1 VIRRDGDTLFLEGAL
16 TLGTV
21 SDLAGAVREYLRQG
35 ARVVDFGGVT
45 EVDSA
50 AIALAL
56 EWLRQAAEGEGGTG
70 LRYANLPV
78 AMQNLAKLYG
88 VSELLQ
94 PASS

>member
-1 VIRRDGDTLFLEGAL
+1 VIRRESDSLILEGAV
-16 TLGTV
+16 TLNTV
-21 SDLAGAVREYLRQG
+21 AALAVAVEEHLRQG
-35 ARVVDFGGVT
+35 ARVVDFASVT

-56 EWLRQAAEGEGGTG
+56 EWLRQAEESKTA
-70 LRYANLPV
+70 LRFANLPA

-94 PASS
+94 SASG

>member
-1 VIRRDGDTLFLEGAL
+1 VIRRDGDSLFVGGAL

-21 SDLAGAVREYLRQG
+21 SELAGVVQEHLRQG
-35 ARVVDFGGVT
+35 VRVVDFGGVT

-56 EWLRQAAEGEGGTG
+56 EWLRDAAVGEGETG

>member
-1 VIRRDGDTLFLEGAL
+1 MIRRDGDSLFVEGAL

-21 SDLAGAVREYLRQG
+21 SEVAGAVREHLRQG

-56 EWLRQAAEGEGGTG
+56 EWLRQAAEDESKAG

>member
-1 VIRRDGDTLFLEGAL
+1 MIRRDGDSLFLEGAL
-16 TLGTV
+16 TLSTV
-21 SDLAGAVREYLRQG
+21 SEVARAVEEQLRQG
-35 ARVVDFGGVT
+35 ARVVDFRGVT

-50 AIALAL
+50 ALALAL
-56 EWLRQAAEGEGGTG
+56 EWLRQNGHTG

-94 PASS
+94 ASG

>member
-1 VIRRDGDTLFLEGAL
+1 VIRRDADSLFLEGAL

-21 SDLAGAVREYLRQG
+21 SGVAGAVRDHLRQG
-35 ARVVDFGGVT
+35 ARVVDFRGVS

-50 AIALAL
+50 AVALAL
-56 EWLRQAAEGEGGTG
+56 EWLRQAAESNTG
-70 LRYANLPV
+70 LRFTNLPV

-94 PASS
+94 PTSS